1 MKKKLSLIQKRFR
14 GFLPV
19 VIDVETAGVNPN
31 TDALLELAAV
41 MVHPIEDS
49 ARENSAG
56 EGSAREGSARE
67 GTVWQAHESHHWH
80 IMPAEG
86 TKINPKALAINGID
100 PDHPFRFAIPEE
112 EALTALFKAVNKQL
126 NNTRCQRALL
136 VGHNAHFD
144 LNFIRAACDRCGI
157 KKMPFHSFTCL
168 DTATM
173 SALVYGETVLAKAL
187 EKAQIAFDASQAHSA
202 IYDTQVTAELF
213 CKIVNHIGLPLLHAN
228 SPSRD

>member
-1 MKKKLSLIQKRFR
+1 MKKKLNLIQQRFR

-19 VIDVETAGVNPN
+19 VIDVETAGVNSN

-41 MVHPIEDS
+41 MVHPTES
-49 ARENSAG
+49 TACTA
-56 EGSAREGSARE
+56 
-67 GTVWQAHESHHWH
+67 WKAHESHHWH

-157 KKMPFHSFTCL
+157 KKMPFHAFTCL

-213 CKIVNHIGLPLLHAN
+213 CKIVNHIGLPLPHTN
-228 SPSRD
+228 SAASDKDSSD